1 MNKLIFRKLFLDI
14 FSFFLLSSLAI
25 TSIVWVIQG
34 VNLLDI
40 VSEQGHSL
48 KVYFFYTSLNLPKI
62 FSKLLIFT
70 YFLTLFVV
78 LVKYEEN
85 NEILVFWT
93 NGIKKISF
101 INFIGKIS
109 LIFLILQLVLNLLV
123 VPYTQKLKQD
133 YLKNSTI
140 GFFPKLI
147 KEKKFSSI
155 NKNLTIFI
163 EKNEEDGY
171 LKGIYI
177 KEKLSNDESKI
188 IIASKGKIINDKNS
202 EDLMFKLIDGSITNI
217 GEKGTIN
224 LKFKETIYELSNLFK
239 KNKQPD
245 KLNETKSLSLFLCLE
260 KNIDKRKD
268 EKIRCEKENSFL
280 IKDIYEEVFKR
291 TINPSYIIIL
301 SLISS
306 LIILKPKKSLLE
318 KYYKYILFILGFGI
332 ILFSELSYKLISL
345 SLLIEIIFIAFP
357 ILLILFFYLSLFIK
371 SNFTI
376 KHL

>member
-202 EDLMFKLIDGSITNI
+202 EDFMFKLIDGSITNI

-260 KNIDKRKD
+260 KNINKRKD

-291 TINPSYIIIL
+291 IINPSYIIIL

-318 KYYKYILFILGFGI
+318 KYYKYILFLLGFGI

>member
-25 TSIVWVIQG
+25 TSIVWVIQA

-202 EDLMFKLIDGSITNI
+202 EDFMFKLIDGSITNI

-260 KNIDKRKD
+260 KNINKRKD

-318 KYYKYILFILGFGI
+318 KYYKYILFILGFII

>member
-202 EDLMFKLIDGSITNI
+202 EDFMFKLIDGSITNI

>member
-202 EDLMFKLIDGSITNI
+202 EDFMFKLIDGSITNI

-260 KNIDKRKD
+260 KNINKRKD

-306 LIILKPKKSLLE
+306 LIILKPKKTLLE